1 MTRSRLP
8 GLVPSR
14 SASHSWND
22 GWVHA
27 DRSPVGSAFRTSSA
41 GTSAATTRWAV
52 KSTMA
57 SAGPPGDGMTSTKPS
72 GGGWSPC
79 AAACSITAR
88 GCSVTLGR
96 LGLQQLVGG
105 GVGVE
110 LSCRDLRHQSI
121 EPLAAAPLLGVRPE
135 PLVHDGPQL
144 LAQARVAPTL
154 EPAVGLEGSAM
165 VEHRTPQVAEDR
177 ATTEGAARVD
187 REHTDLLARPTDET
201 DELVGERRL
210 ARTGRAGHPDR
221 VRATRTQVQAADG
234 LGGGIAAR
242 LDQRDE
248 LGDGGTVA
256 ATGGVDER
264 GRIVERCYS
273 EITSVIPG
281 TRSMMIRSTP
291 ALRVIIDT
299 GHVPHA
305 PTSVTWTA
313 LSASMPLK
321 MMSPPSL
328 WSAGRMASM
337 ASRTPASRSSVSV
350 SVGMCSPLGGSDP
363 APGSN

>member
-1 MTRSRLP
+1 
-8 GLVPSR
+8 
-14 SASHSWND
+14 
-22 GWVHA
+22 
-27 DRSPVGSAFRTSSA
+27 
-41 GTSAATTRWAV
+41 
-52 KSTMA
+52 MA

-79 AAACSITAR
+79 AAASSITAR
-88 GCSVTLGR
+88 GCSVTSGR
-96 LGLQQLVGG
+96 LDLQQLVGG
-105 GVGVE
+105 GVRIE
-110 LSCRDLRHQSI
+110 LSCRDLRHKSV
-121 EPLAAAPLLGVRPE
+121 ETLAVAPLLGACPQS
-135 PLVHDGPQL
+135 LVHDRSQL
-144 LAQARVAPTL
+144 LAQALVAPPL
-154 EPAVGLEGSAM
+154 EPAVGLEVRTM
-165 VEHRTPQVAEDR
+165 VEHGTPQVFYAPAVGRDGLDDR
-177 ATTEGAARVD
+177 RAPVPIPRQLEHHLQVADCVGGAVAVGLVD
-187 REHTDLLARPTDET
+187 

-210 ARTGRAGHPDR
+210 ARAGRAGHPDR
-221 VRATRTQVQAADG
+221 VRTTRAQVQAADG
-234 LGGGIAAR
+234 VSGGVTAR
-242 LDQRDE
+242 LDQRDQ

-299 GHVPHA
+299 GQVPHA

-350 SVGMCSPLGGSDP
+350 SVSVGMCSPLGGSARLRVQRSYSPTPSPD
-363 APGSN
+363 GR